1 LAHPVKRDR
10 LDILLVAR
18 GLAAT
23 RSRARD
29 LIKRGAVRVNNVLA
43 DKPARMT
50 LQDVLLEITG
60 DASRYVSR
68 GAEKLIAA
76 LDKFGFD
83 PQGRHA
89 LDVGA
94 STGGFTQVL
103 LERGAAK
110 VTAVDVGKG
119 QLNAILKDDPRVRA
133 LEDTDARKL
142 TSALVPEPV
151 TAITADVSFISS
163 TKALPAALKLAAPGC
178 WLVALIKPQFE
189 AGPQAVGKGGVVR
202 DETVR
207 QGAVE
212 SVRDWLESQPGWKVA
227 GVIESPITGGDGNI
241 EFLIGARIDI
251 EIE

>member
-1 LAHPVKRDR
+1 M
-10 LDILLVAR
+10 AR
-18 GLAAT
+18 GLSAT

-29 LIKRGAVRVNNVLA
+29 LIRRGVVRVNGIFD

-50 LQDVLLEITG
+50 RADAVLEIAG

-68 GAEKLIAA
+68 GSEKLVAA
-76 LDKFGFD
+76 LDGFAFD

-103 LERGAAK
+103 LERGAAI

-119 QLNAILKDDPRVRA
+119 QLHATLKSNPRVRA
-133 LEDTDARKL
+133 LESTDARTL
-142 TSALVPEPV
+142 TAELVPQPV
-151 TAITADVSFISS
+151 SAITADVSFISL
-163 TKALPAALKLAAPGC
+163 TRALPAALTLAAPGC

-189 AGPQAVGKGGVVR
+189 AGPRAAGKGGVVR
-202 DETVR
+202 DAGVR
-207 QGAVE
+207 KRAVE
-212 SVRDWLESQPGWKVA
+212 RVHDWLGSQPGWEIA

-241 EFLIGARIDI
+241 EFLIGAKSDD
-251 EIE
+251 